1 MVKLTNP
8 NCAHISSLWLIVTIR
23 LLCLLVNALTM
34 TRCRVSLREFNS
46 HRWNAENIFFVWL
59 SQAKTAWLS
68 HFLAFHAVFFLSF
81 FGEIRAKSPYFYLHA
96 SHMSVSR
103 KHSASAVLLVFVE
116 LVNALSLVHRVQV
129 RIYLERGR
137 HVGVPHLRASLH
149 HIYTGQITYY
159 EHRPRPKSRWSWF
172 TISTNCPWSAT
183 QRIRAW
189 LLRVYPEAIAR
200 MKKTAF
206 CRALSR
212 GKAWFFHRGDLKSLH
227 WQAGREGEAVTFEE
241 LYAKVKRS
249 TADDLTNERIYNLII
264 DETMGNPTGHLLCE
278 FELYARA
285 KELKEDEWSII
296 RTDKSKNHLIS
307 TKSTT
312 IL

>member
-1 MVKLTNP
+1 MRF
-8 NCAHISSLWLIVTIR
+8 SF
-23 LLCLLVNALTM
+23 CL
-34 TRCRVSLREFNS
+34 
-46 HRWNAENIFFVWL
+46 
-59 SQAKTAWLS
+59 
-68 HFLAFHAVFFLSF
+68 F
-81 FGEIRAKSPYFYLHA
+81 FGEIRAKSPYFYLLA

-103 KHSASAVLLVFVE
+103 MHSASAVLQVFVE

-137 HVGVPHLRASLH
+137 HVSVPHLRASLH
-149 HIYTGQITYY
+149 HIYTGQIMYY
-159 EHRPRPKSRWSWF
+159 EHRPRPKKPLIVIHDINELPVICNTAESGLAVPGVPGSNRTHEKNGVLPGFKQGQSVVF
-172 TISTNCPWSAT
+172 PPWRS
-183 QRIRAW
+183 Q
-189 LLRVYPEAIAR
+189 
-200 MKKTAF
+200 
-206 CRALSR
+206 
-212 GKAWFFHRGDLKSLH
+212 SLH

-264 DETMGNPTGHLLCE
+264 DETVGNPTGHSLCE